1 MASEREGV
9 MRKLAAAL
17 VAILLLLGS
26 AACGG
31 DPGQSTSSESSDSL
45 DADAP
50 EVEDPN
56 AQEAPDESTANSVAV
71 ELPGLP
77 IGGPT
82 QVVSD
87 TLQCVDVGWT
97 EPPVLPDWIGI
108 TVTGVT
114 FTPGWAFAQSP
125 EKCEGGAPPCLSAGF
140 QLTGD
145 TRCFVAV
152 AFTGSQSVEGKMS
165 FSSGVINCPP
175 DRVQEC
181 ESFRDKVES
190 EGAQS
195 IPLEAAPS
203 GGTSDGET
211 GDGETGQGETGQG
224 ETGQGETGQGETG
237 QDETGQGETD
247 PNTSE
252 EPSPDSTDGGG

>member
-1 MASEREGV
+1 MH
-9 MRKLAAAL
+9 KLAAAL
-17 VAILLLLGS
+17 ASILLLLGS
-26 AACGG
+26 TACGG
-31 DPGQSTSSESSDSL
+31 GSGESTSSDSSDSL

-56 AQEAPDESTANSVAV
+56 AQEAPDESDPDTVAV

-114 FTPGWAFAQSP
+114 FTPEWAFAESP
-125 EKCEGGAPPCLSAGF
+125 ETCEGGAPPCLSAGF

-152 AFTGSQSVEGKMS
+152 AFTGGQSVAGEMS

-175 DRVQEC
+175 DRVEEC
-181 ESFRDKVES
+181 EAFREEVQS
-190 EGAQS
+190 EGAQVIS
-195 IPLEAAPS
+195 LDPADSEFET
-203 GGTSDGET
+203 GEGEGETEGET
-211 GDGETGQGETGQG
+211 GEGEGETE
-224 ETGQGETGQGETG
+224 
-237 QDETGQGETD
+237 DETGEGEGETD
-247 PNTSE
+247 PNSE
-252 EPSPDSTDGGG
+252 ESTPDETDDGGG

>member
-1 MASEREGV
+1 MH
-9 MRKLAAAL
+9 KLAAAL
-17 VAILLLLGS
+17 ASILLLLGS

-31 DPGQSTSSESSDSL
+31 GSGESTSSDSSDSL

-56 AQEAPDESTANSVAV
+56 AQEAPDESDPDAVAV

-114 FTPGWAFAQSP
+114 FTPEGAFAESP
-125 EKCEGGAPPCLSAGF
+125 ETCEGGAPPCLSAGF

-152 AFTGSQSVEGKMS
+152 AFTGGQSVEGEMS

-175 DRVQEC
+175 DRVEEC
-181 ESFRDKVES
+181 ESFRDEVES
-190 EGAQS
+190 EGAKS

-203 GGTSDGET
+203 GGTSEGET
-211 GDGETGQGETGQG
+211 GEGETGEGETGEG
-224 ETGQGETGQGETG
+224 ETGEGETGEGETG
-237 QDETGQGETD
+237 EGETD
-247 PNTSE
+247 PDTSE
-252 EPSPDSTDGGG
+252 GSSPDSTDGGG

>member
-1 MASEREGV
+1 MHR
-9 MRKLAAAL
+9 LAAAL
-17 VAILLLLGS
+17 ASILLLLGS

-31 DPGQSTSSESSDSL
+31 GSGESTSSDSSDSI

-50 EVEDPN
+50 EAEDPD
-56 AQEAPDESTANSVAV
+56 AQEAPDEADPGAVAV

-97 EPPVLPDWIGI
+97 EPPDLPSWIGI

-114 FTPGWAFAQSP
+114 FTPEGAFAQSP
-125 EKCEGGAPPCLSAGF
+125 ETCGGGAPPCLSAGF

-145 TRCFVAV
+145 ARCFVAV
-152 AFTGSQSVEGKMS
+152 AFTGGQSVEGQMF

-175 DRVQEC
+175 DRVEQC
-181 ESFRDKVES
+181 ESFRDEVES
-190 EGAQS
+190 EGPEP
-195 IPLEAAPS
+195 IDLEAAPS
-203 GGTSDGET
+203 GGTSEGET
-211 GDGETGQGETGQG
+211 GEGETGEGETG
-224 ETGQGETGQGETG
+224 T
-237 QDETGQGETD
+237 GETD
-247 PNTSE
+247 PETGES
-252 EPSPDSTDGGG
+252 SPDSTGDGG

>member
-1 MASEREGV
+1 MH
-9 MRKLAAAL
+9 KLAATLAS
-17 VAILLLLGS
+17 ILLLLGS

-31 DPGQSTSSESSDSL
+31 GSGESTSSDTSGSV
-45 DADAP
+45 DADTP
-50 EVEDPN
+50 EAEDPN
-56 AQEAPDESTANSVAV
+56 AQEAPDEADPGAVAV

-77 IGGPT
+77 IGGNT

-97 EPPVLPDWIGI
+97 EPPKLPDWIGI

-114 FTPGWAFAQSP
+114 FTPEDAFAESP
-125 EKCEGGAPPCLSAGF
+125 ETCEGGAPPCLSAGF

-145 TRCFVAV
+145 ERCFVAV
-152 AFTGSQSVEGKMS
+152 AFTGGQSVEGKMS

-175 DRVQEC
+175 DRVEQC
-181 ESFRDKVES
+181 QSFRDEVES
-190 EGAQS
+190 EGSQS
-195 IPLEAAPS
+195 IDLEAAPS

-211 GDGETGQGETGQG
+211 GDGETGEGETG
-224 ETGQGETGQGETG
+224 E
-237 QDETGQGETD
+237 GETD
-247 PNTSE
+247 PQTTE

>member
-1 MASEREGV
+1 MH
-9 MRKLAAAL
+9 KLAAAL
-17 VAILLLLGS
+17 ASILLLLGS

-31 DPGQSTSSESSDSL
+31 GSGESTSSDSSDNL
-45 DADAP
+45 EADAP

-56 AQEAPDESTANSVAV
+56 AQEAPEESDPDVVAV

-114 FTPGWAFAQSP
+114 FTPAGAFAESP
-125 EKCEGGAPPCLSAGF
+125 ETCEGGAPPCLSAGF

-152 AFTGSQSVEGKMS
+152 AFTGGQSVEGTMS

-175 DRVQEC
+175 DRVEQC
-181 ESFRDKVES
+181 ESFRDEVES
-190 EGAQS
+190 EGAKS
-195 IPLEAAPS
+195 IRLDPAPS
-203 GGTSDGET
+203 GGTSEGET
-211 GDGETGQGETGQG
+211 GEGETGEGETGEG
-224 ETGQGETGQGETG
+224 ETGEGETGE
-237 QDETGQGETD
+237 GETD
-247 PNTSE
+247 PDTSE
-252 EPSPDSTDGGG
+252 ESSPDSTDGGG